1 MSQGTGI
8 LFNDYV
14 LKERKQTY
22 AITDD
27 YFLAFI
33 SNAIGDIDFDAVDP
47 VLADLTVTS
56 GGNVAASYAL
66 ASPTFSRVGAVVKF
80 DVTDI
85 AKILKD
91 VGNPTDI
98 RGCVVYNITSASNDL
113 VQVHDLTTDGTT
125 AIDIVTQDFTFAFGA
140 AGVNVATV

>member
-33 SNAIGDIDFDAVDP
+33 SNAIGTIDFDAVDP

-56 GGNVAASYAL
+56 GGNVTASYAL
-66 ASPTFSRVGAVVKF
+66 ASPTFSRVGGVVKF

-91 VGNPTDI
+91 AGNPADV
-98 RGCVVYNITSASNDL
+98 RCCVIYNGTSVGDDL
-113 VQVHDLTTDGTT
+113 IQVHDLTTDGTT
-125 AIDIVTQDFTFAFGA
+125 PIDIVTQDFTFAFGA
-140 AGVNVATV
+140 DGVNVATV